1 MKQEHFFLSCMCRYV
16 HADTSSG
23 TAHKDEW
30 GLVIM
35 SWPGFLELIC
45 HLLPSAFITAVIFC
59 HDYQFLKPNFMMFHI
74 FLITSF
80 VTFVLRL
87 KKCKLLLKWIS
98 YIWLEWSLVAVMV
111 QCRLQFAHEY
121 RRRPCFGVSVIPLHA
136 DTHAFAIHATTLSML
151 MMLILPERQSGCSC
165 RWIMSDYW
173 PRSHFLF

>member
-111 QCRLQFAHEY
+111 QCRCSLPMNTEEDLVLE
-121 RRRPCFGVSVIPLHA
+121 CPLS
-136 DTHAFAIHATTLSML
+136 LSML
-151 MMLILPERQSGCSC
+151 IHMLLLFMLPLYPC
-165 RWIMSDYW
+165 
-173 PRSHFLF
+173 